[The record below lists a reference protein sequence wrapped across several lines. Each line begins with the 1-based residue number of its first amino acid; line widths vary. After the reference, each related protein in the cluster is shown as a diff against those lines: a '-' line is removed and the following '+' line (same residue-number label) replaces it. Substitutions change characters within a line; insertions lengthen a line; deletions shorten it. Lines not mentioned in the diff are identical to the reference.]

1 MAIDEAI
8 LMARL
13 AGLVPNTLRFYKW
26 KPSAVSIGRF
36 QEVNSEVNVRNCR
49 NHGVDIVRRI
59 TGGGAVYHDQQG
71 EITYSV
77 IVDPRDFRSV
87 DIVSTYNIICN
98 GVVEA
103 IRILGIKSDFNLG
116 DPKHCPNITIDGRKL
131 SGSAQHQKKGALL
144 QHGTFLVDV
153 DLNKMFTFLRV
164 SWAKTL
170 RDVLCVADERIT
182 SVKRELGFKPTL
194 KNSHTALIH
203 GFRKT
208 LKNKLLDGELTDY
221 ELKFAEKLRRL
232 KYSTNAWNI
241 GGKSYR
247 NA

>member
-1 MAIDEAI
+1 MNMAIDEAI

-36 QEVNSEVNVRNCR
+36 QEVNSEVNVGNCR

-77 IVDPRDFRSV
+77 IVDPRDLRSV

-103 IRILGIKSDFNLG
+103 IRILGIKSD
-116 DPKHCPNITIDGRKL
+116 
-131 SGSAQHQKKGALL
+131 SGIAYVNG
-144 QHGTFLVDV
+144 
-153 DLNKMFTFLRV
+153 NN
-164 SWAKTL
+164 
-170 RDVLCVADERIT
+170 E
-182 SVKRELGFKPTL
+182 
-194 KNSHTALIH
+194 
-203 GFRKT
+203 
-208 LKNKLLDGELTDY
+208 
-221 ELKFAEKLRRL
+221 
-232 KYSTNAWNI
+232 
-241 GGKSYR
+241 
-247 NA
+247 